1 MLITVLFFA
10 GLRDRAGAAKI
21 PVELADGAT
30 VGDAIEAARAASE
43 REWAVPQAIM
53 TAVNEEYAERD
64 HRLSDGD
71 ELALIPPVSGG
82 TDEASETD
90 YILIT
95 EDPLDSEAV
104 SARVRADGDGAI
116 VIFEGV
122 TRNHNDGRGVDF
134 LEYEAYRPMADNKI
148 REIIGEMR
156 GKFEIDRVAIAHR
169 TGRVDIGEKSM
180 VVAVSAAHR
189 RPAFEA
195 ALYFVDRLKE
205 IVPIWKKEHFDG
217 GEVWINDTPG

>member
-10 GLRDRAGAAKI
+10 GLRDRVGVPKI
-21 PVELADGAT
+21 SVEVANGAT
-30 VGDAIEAARAASE
+30 VSDAIEAARVASE
-43 REWAVPQAIM
+43 REWAVPKAIM
-53 TAVNEEYAERD
+53 TAVNEEYADRD
-64 HRLSDGD
+64 RRLSDGD

-82 TDEASETD
+82 IESGKPDFV
-90 YILIT
+90 LISD
-95 EDPLDSEAV
+95 DPLDSEAV
-104 SARVRADGDGAI
+104 SAHVRADGIGAI

-122 TRNHNDGRGVDF
+122 TRNHNAGRGVEY

-156 GKFEIDRVAIAHR
+156 DKFEIDLVAIAHR
-169 TGRVDIGEKSM
+169 TGRVDVGEKSM

-205 IVPIWKKEHFDG
+205 IVPIWKKEHFEG

>member
-10 GLRDRAGAAKI
+10 GLRDRAGAARI
-21 PVELADGAT
+21 PVEVADGAT
-30 VGDAIEAARAASE
+30 VSDAIEAARVASE
-43 REWAVPQAIM
+43 REWTVPKAIM
-53 TAVNEEYAERD
+53 MAVNEEYAERD
-64 HRLSDGD
+64 HRLADGD

-82 TDEASETD
+82 AESAEPDYVFITDE
-90 YILIT
+90 
-95 EDPLDSEAV
+95 PLDSEAV
-104 SARVRADGDGAI
+104 SARVRGAGNGAI

-122 TRNHNDGRGVDF
+122 TRNHNAGRTVEF

-156 GKFEIDRVAIAHR
+156 DKFEIDLVAIAHR

-195 ALYFVDRLKE
+195 TLYFVDRLKE

>member
-10 GLRDRAGAAKI
+10 GLRDRAGAGKI
-21 PVELADGAT
+21 TVELPDGGT
-30 VGDAIEAARAASE
+30 VADAIDAARAASE
-43 REWAVPQAIM
+43 RVWTVPEAIM
-53 TAVNEEYAERD
+53 TAVNQEYAERD
-64 HRLSDGD
+64 QRLSDGD

-82 TDEASETD
+82 AESREPD
-90 YILIT
+90 YVLIT
-95 EDPLDSEAV
+95 GDPLDSEAV
-104 SARVRADGDGAI
+104 SAHVRADSDGAI

-122 TRNHNDGRGVDF
+122 TRNHNDGRGVEF

-156 GKFEIDRVAIAHR
+156 DRFEIDLVAIAHR

-205 IVPIWKKEHFDG
+205 VVPIWKKEHFDG
-217 GEVWINDTPG
+217 GEIWINDTPG

>member
-10 GLRDRAGAAKI
+10 GLRDRAGAGKI
-21 PVELADGAT
+21 PVELPDGAT
-30 VGDAIEAARAASE
+30 VSDAIEAARVASE
-43 REWAVPQAIM
+43 REWTVPRAVM
-53 TAVNEEYAERD
+53 TAVNEEYADRD
-64 HRLSDGD
+64 QRLADGD

-82 TDEASETD
+82 ADSSEPDNVLITDE
-90 YILIT
+90 
-95 EDPLDSEAV
+95 PLDSEAV
-104 SARVRADGDGAI
+104 SAHVRADSDGAI

-122 TRNHNDGRGVDF
+122 TRNRNDGRGVQF

-156 GKFEIDRVAIAHR
+156 DRFEIDLVSIAHR

-195 ALYFVDRLKE
+195 TLYFVDRLKE
-205 IVPIWKKEHFDG
+205 IVPIWKKELFDG